1 MGQIFVENLGTVE
14 IEGDTP
20 NENESKKIGLA
31 LDQIKE
37 NKFQPDSEKVADSF
51 LSGPNIARLGLEI
64 GLSIAGTIATGGL
77 ALPALALRG
86 GMLARPFLIKLAQ
99 SSLGSA
105 VGGGTGAGLAQ
116 TFDPKDDIVREIVR
130 GGLEGAVGE
139 AIGAPV
145 IIKGGQLIS
154 KTFNK
159 TTTPKQFLKP
169 LEDAQQAEE
178 ILFTGTKSKV
188 DDILANPEKYTDKFY
203 NVDKVVEMAKEAK
216 KGLTI
221 GMKTESR
228 FLDTLE
234 NIATKSFFGAE
245 ELIGRK
251 EALAFVGQ
259 AAQKDFIENV
269 TQGLNKTD
277 LGTLFFDSITGAK
290 NARKAYFNAQYKSID
305 DIVKKEL
312 NLRADQAPPKLIT
325 GKPIIDSLNTYI
337 KDLQLPSKD
346 ILALQKDM
354 LKRLTGKRFDFKSLE
369 ALRSEI
375 GIDANDAF
383 RDGKT
388 RLGQAYSNMQKS
400 IDDLLDNKDAL
411 KKFQIPEKA
420 VEKIK
425 EIRKEYADTSK
436 LFEDGIFANILAK
449 GNKDGGVDEI
459 FSAIVKGKQK
469 SSLVQVTKDK
479 IDESV
484 KRKFLTE
491 EQGLQLKDSL
501 KGQYLQNIFERSKL
515 GRSKD
520 GAAPVYSEFVDASA
534 VNKNLNADSETFKVL
549 FDQTERDNLDDFV
562 KRLAISQGTLD
573 KKTGLP
579 GGVFIQLKQ
588 AGALGSLLSYGSAGN
603 LSGLLADKGISVV
616 LILPAALTKIML
628 NPKLNKFIFQETAK
642 QNLRKTSP
650 TTAGIAFRNIVG
662 RLIDEGLIDS
672 EEGLKAIEESKQVQA
687 EFERKGIKNTD
698 DFNKALPQQIKPQTN
713 LAPINTQVTQPRA
726 NLFTTQQ
733 PTMPPASMPS
743 PMVAST
749 DRSQQYAG
757 LFPFDIT
764 GQQIARQG

>member
-1 MGQIFVENLGTVE
+1 MGQIFVEGLGTVE
-14 IEGDTP
+14 IQGDTP
-20 NENESKKIGLA
+20 NENETKQIGLA

-51 LSGPNIARLGLEI
+51 LSGPGIARLGLEL
-64 GLSIAGTIATGGL
+64 GLSIAGTVATGGL

-86 GMLARPFLIKLAQ
+86 GMLARPFLTKLAQ

-130 GGLEGAVGE
+130 GGIEGAVGE

-145 IIKGGQLIS
+145 VIKGGQLIS

-159 TTTPKQFLKP
+159 ASSPKEFLKP
-169 LEDAQQAEE
+169 LADAQEAEE
-178 ILFTGTKSKV
+178 VLFTAGKKGIPSQADK
-188 DDILANPEKYTDKFY
+188 ILANPEKYTDKFY
-203 NVDKVVEMAKEAK
+203 DVDKVVEMAKEAK

-259 AAQKDFIENV
+259 AAQKDFIENA

-290 NARKAYFNAQYKSID
+290 NARKAYFNAQYKSLD

-312 NLRADQAPPKLIT
+312 GLRADQAPPKLIT

-346 ILALQKDM
+346 VLALQKDL
-354 LKRLTGKRFDFKSLE
+354 LKRIAGKRFDFKSLE
-369 ALRSEI
+369 TLRSEI

-383 RDGKT
+383 RAGNSKLGK
-388 RLGQAYSNMQKS
+388 AYSTMQKS

-411 KKFQIPEKA
+411 KKFQIPETA
-420 VEKIK
+420 VNKIK
-425 EIRKEYADTSK
+425 QIRKEYADTSE

-459 FSAIVKGKQK
+459 FNAIVKGKQK
-469 SSLVQVTKDK
+469 STLVQVTKDK
-479 IDESV
+479 IEESI

-491 EQGLQLKDSL
+491 EQGRQLKDSL

-515 GRSKD
+515 GKSKD
-520 GAAPVYSEFVDASA
+520 GAAPIYSEFVDASSI
-534 VNKNLNADSETFKVL
+534 NKNLNADKQTYDIL
-549 FDQTERDNLDDFV
+549 FDTNEKNTLD
-562 KRLAISQGTLD
+562 KLIKNLAISQGTLD

-603 LSGLLADKGISVV
+603 LAGLLADKGIAT
-616 LILPAALTKIML
+616 ILVAPAVFSKIML
-628 NPKLNKFIFQETAK
+628 NPKFNKLIFEETAK

-650 TTAGIAFRNIVG
+650 TKAGIAFRNIVG

-672 EEGLKAIEESKQVQA
+672 EEGLRAIEESKQVQA
-687 EFERKGIKNTD
+687 DFERKGIKNTD
-698 DFNKALPQQIKPQTN
+698 DFNKSVATPQQRPAPAMPPVNTRVTDVQTRPVAAPMPIPQG
-713 LAPINTQVTQPRA
+713 
-726 NLFTTQQ
+726 
-733 PTMPPASMPS
+733 TMP
-743 PMVAST
+743 T
-749 DRSQQYAG
+749 GG
-757 LFPFDIT
+757 L
-764 GQQIARQG
+764 QERIAQSNQLDQFIPVR

>member
-1 MGQIFVENLGTVE
+1 MGQIFVEGLGTVE
-14 IEGDTP
+14 IQGETP
-20 NENESKKIGLA
+20 NENETKQIGLA

-51 LSGPNIARLGLEI
+51 LSGPGIARLGLEL
-64 GLSIAGTIATGGL
+64 GLSIAGTVATGGL

-86 GMLARPFLIKLAQ
+86 GMLARPFLTKLAQ

-130 GGLEGAVGE
+130 GGIEGAVGE

-145 IIKGGQLIS
+145 VIKGGQLIS

-159 TTTPKQFLKP
+159 ASSPKEFLKP
-169 LEDAQQAEE
+169 LTDAQEAEE
-178 ILFTGTKSKV
+178 VLFTAGKKGIPSQADK
-188 DDILANPEKYTDKFY
+188 ILANPEKYTDKFY
-203 NVDKVVEMAKEAK
+203 DVDKVVEMAKEAK

-259 AAQKDFIENV
+259 AAQKDFIENA

-290 NARKAYFNAQYKSID
+290 NARKAYFNAQYKSLD

-312 NLRADQAPPKLIT
+312 GLRADQAPPKLIT

-337 KDLQLPSKD
+337 KDLQLPTKD
-346 ILALQKDM
+346 VLALQKDL
-354 LKRLTGKRFDFKSLE
+354 LKRIAGKRFDFKSLE
-369 ALRSEI
+369 TLRSEI

-383 RDGKT
+383 RAGNSKLGK
-388 RLGQAYSNMQKS
+388 AYSTMQKS

-411 KKFQIPEKA
+411 KKFQIPETA
-420 VEKIK
+420 VNKIK
-425 EIRKEYADTSK
+425 QIRKEYADTSE

-459 FSAIVKGKQK
+459 FNAIVKGKQK
-469 SSLVQVTKDK
+469 STLVQVTKDK
-479 IDESV
+479 IEESV

-515 GRSKD
+515 GKSRD
-520 GAAPVYSEFVDASA
+520 GAAPIYSEFVDASSI
-534 VNKNLNADSETFKVL
+534 NKNLNADKQTYDIL
-549 FDQTERDNLDDFV
+549 FDTNEKNTLD
-562 KRLAISQGTLD
+562 KLIKNLAISQGTLD

-603 LSGLLADKGISVV
+603 LAGLLADKGIAT
-616 LILPAALTKIML
+616 ILVAPAVFSKIML
-628 NPKLNKFIFQETAK
+628 NPKFNKLIFEETAK

-650 TTAGIAFRNIVG
+650 TKAGIAFRNIVG
-662 RLIDEGLIDS
+662 RLIDEGFIDS
-672 EEGLKAIEESKQVQA
+672 EEGLRAIEESKQVQA
-687 EFERKGIKNTD
+687 DFERKGIKNTD
-698 DFNKALPQQIKPQTN
+698 DFNKAVATPQQRP
-713 LAPINTQVTQPRA
+713 APA
-726 NLFTTQQ
+726 
-733 PTMPPASMPS
+733 MPPVNTRVTDVQTRPVAAPMPIITQGAM
-743 PMVAST
+743 PT
-749 DRSQQYAG
+749 GG
-757 LFPFDIT
+757 L
-764 GQQIARQG
+764 QERIAQSNQLDQFIPVR

>member
-1 MGQIFVENLGTVE
+1 MGQIFVEGLGTVE
-14 IEGDTP
+14 IQGDTP
-20 NENESKKIGLA
+20 NENETKQIGLA

-51 LSGPNIARLGLEI
+51 LSGPGIARLGLEL
-64 GLSIAGTIATGGL
+64 GLSIAGTVATGGL

-86 GMLARPFLIKLAQ
+86 GMLARPFLTKLAQ

-130 GGLEGAVGE
+130 GGIEGAVGE

-145 IIKGGQLIS
+145 VIKGGQLIS

-159 TTTPKQFLKP
+159 ASSPKEFLKP
-169 LEDAQQAEE
+169 LADAQEAEE
-178 ILFTGTKSKV
+178 VLFTAGKKGIPSQADK
-188 DDILANPEKYTDKFY
+188 ILANPEKYTDKFY
-203 NVDKVVEMAKEAK
+203 DVDKVVEMAKEAK

-259 AAQKDFIENV
+259 AAQKDFIENA

-290 NARKAYFNAQYKSID
+290 NARKAYFNAQYKSLD

-312 NLRADQAPPKLIT
+312 GLRADQAPPKLIT

-346 ILALQKDM
+346 VLALQKDL
-354 LKRLTGKRFDFKSLE
+354 LKRIAGKRFDFKSLE
-369 ALRSEI
+369 TLRSEI

-383 RDGKT
+383 RAGNSKLGK
-388 RLGQAYSNMQKS
+388 AYSTMQKS

-411 KKFQIPEKA
+411 KKFQIPETA
-420 VEKIK
+420 VNKIK
-425 EIRKEYADTSK
+425 QIRKEYADTSE

-459 FSAIVKGKQK
+459 FNAIVKGKQK
-469 SSLVQVTKDK
+469 STLVQVTKDK
-479 IDESV
+479 IEESV

-515 GRSKD
+515 GKSKD
-520 GAAPVYSEFVDASA
+520 GAAPIYSEFVDASSI
-534 VNKNLNADSETFKVL
+534 NKNLNADKQTYDIL
-549 FDQTERDNLDDFV
+549 FDTNEKNTLD
-562 KRLAISQGTLD
+562 KLIKNLAISQGTLD

-603 LSGLLADKGISVV
+603 LAGLLADKGIAT
-616 LILPAALTKIML
+616 ILVAPAVFSKIML
-628 NPKLNKFIFQETAK
+628 NPKFNKLIFEETAK

-650 TTAGIAFRNIVG
+650 TKAGIAFRNIVG

-672 EEGLKAIEESKQVQA
+672 EEGLRAIEESKQVQA
-687 EFERKGIKNTD
+687 DFERKGIKNTD
-698 DFNKALPQQIKPQTN
+698 DFNKAVATPQRRPAPAMPPVNTRVTDVQTRPVATPMPIPQG
-713 LAPINTQVTQPRA
+713 
-726 NLFTTQQ
+726 
-733 PTMPPASMPS
+733 TMP
-743 PMVAST
+743 T
-749 DRSQQYAG
+749 GG
-757 LFPFDIT
+757 L
-764 GQQIARQG
+764 QERIAQSNQLDQFIPVR

>member
-1 MGQIFVENLGTVE
+1 MGQIFVEGLGTVE
-14 IEGDTP
+14 IQGDTP
-20 NENESKKIGLA
+20 NENETKQIGLA

-51 LSGPNIARLGLEI
+51 LSGPGIARLGLEL
-64 GLSIAGTIATGGL
+64 GLSIAGTVATGGL

-86 GMLARPFLIKLAQ
+86 GMLARPFLTKLAQ

-130 GGLEGAVGE
+130 GGIEGAVGE

-145 IIKGGQLIS
+145 VIKGGQLIS

-159 TTTPKQFLKP
+159 ASSPKEFLKP
-169 LEDAQQAEE
+169 LADAQEAEE
-178 ILFTGTKSKV
+178 VLFTAGKKGIPSQADK
-188 DDILANPEKYTDKFY
+188 ILANPEKYTDKFY
-203 NVDKVVEMAKEAK
+203 DVDKVVEMAKEAK

-259 AAQKDFIENV
+259 AAQKDFIENA

-290 NARKAYFNAQYKSID
+290 NARKAYFNAQYKSLD

-312 NLRADQAPPKLIT
+312 GLRADQAPPKLIT

-346 ILALQKDM
+346 VLALQKDL
-354 LKRLTGKRFDFKSLE
+354 LKRIAGKRFDFKSLE
-369 ALRSEI
+369 TLRSEI

-383 RDGKT
+383 RAGNSKLGK
-388 RLGQAYSNMQKS
+388 AYSTMQKS

-411 KKFQIPEKA
+411 KKFQIPETA
-420 VEKIK
+420 VNKIK
-425 EIRKEYADTSK
+425 QIRKEYADTSE

-459 FSAIVKGKQK
+459 FNAIVKGKQK
-469 SSLVQVTKDK
+469 STLVQVTKDK
-479 IDESV
+479 IEESI

-491 EQGLQLKDSL
+491 EQGRQLKDSL

-515 GRSKD
+515 GKSKD
-520 GAAPVYSEFVDASA
+520 GAAPIYSEFVDASSI
-534 VNKNLNADSETFKVL
+534 NKNLNADKQTYDIL
-549 FDQTERDNLDDFV
+549 FDTNEKNTLD
-562 KRLAISQGTLD
+562 KLIKNLAISQGTLD

-603 LSGLLADKGISVV
+603 LAGLLADKGIAT
-616 LILPAALTKIML
+616 ILVAPAVFSKIML
-628 NPKLNKFIFQETAK
+628 NPKFNKLIFEETAK

-650 TTAGIAFRNIVG
+650 TKAGIAFRNIVG

-672 EEGLKAIEESKQVQA
+672 EEGLRAIEESKQVQA
-687 EFERKGIKNTD
+687 DFERKGIKNTD
-698 DFNKALPQQIKPQTN
+698 DFNKAVATPQQRPAPAMPPVNTRVTDVQTRPM
-713 LAPINTQVTQPRA
+713 ATPIQG
-726 NLFTTQQ
+726 
-733 PTMPPASMPS
+733 TMP
-743 PMVAST
+743 T
-749 DRSQQYAG
+749 GG
-757 LFPFDIT
+757 L
-764 GQQIARQG
+764 QERIAQSNQLDQFIPVRWKEL

>member
-1 MGQIFVENLGTVE
+1 MGQIFVEGLGTVE
-14 IEGDTP
+14 IQGDTP
-20 NENESKKIGLA
+20 NENETKQIGLA

-51 LSGPNIARLGLEI
+51 LSGPGIARLGLEL
-64 GLSIAGTIATGGL
+64 GLSIAGTVATGGL

-86 GMLARPFLIKLAQ
+86 GMLARPFLTKLAQ

-130 GGLEGAVGE
+130 GGIEGAVGE

-145 IIKGGQLIS
+145 VIKGGQLIS

-159 TTTPKQFLKP
+159 ASSPKEFLKP
-169 LEDAQQAEE
+169 LADAQEAEE
-178 ILFTGTKSKV
+178 VLFTAGKKGIPSQADK
-188 DDILANPEKYTDKFY
+188 ILANPEKYTDKFY
-203 NVDKVVEMAKEAK
+203 DVDKVVEMAKEAK

-259 AAQKDFIENV
+259 AAQKDFIENA

-290 NARKAYFNAQYKSID
+290 NARKAYFNAQYKSLD

-312 NLRADQAPPKLIT
+312 GLRADQAPPKLIT

-346 ILALQKDM
+346 VLALQKDL
-354 LKRLTGKRFDFKSLE
+354 LKRIAGKRFDFKSLE
-369 ALRSEI
+369 TLRSEI

-383 RDGKT
+383 RAGNSKLGK
-388 RLGQAYSNMQKS
+388 AYSTMQKS

-411 KKFQIPEKA
+411 KKFQIPETA
-420 VEKIK
+420 VNKIK
-425 EIRKEYADTSK
+425 QIRKEYADTSE

-459 FSAIVKGKQK
+459 FNAIVKGKQK
-469 SSLVQVTKDK
+469 STLVQVTKDK
-479 IDESV
+479 IEESI

-491 EQGLQLKDSL
+491 EQGRQLKDSL

-515 GRSKD
+515 GKSKD
-520 GAAPVYSEFVDASA
+520 GAAPIYSEFVDASSI
-534 VNKNLNADSETFKVL
+534 NKNLNADKQTYDIL
-549 FDQTERDNLDDFV
+549 FDTNEKNTLD
-562 KRLAISQGTLD
+562 KLIKNLAISQGTLD

-603 LSGLLADKGISVV
+603 LAGLLADKGIAT
-616 LILPAALTKIML
+616 ILVAPAVFSKIML
-628 NPKLNKFIFQETAK
+628 NPKFNKLIFEETAK

-650 TTAGIAFRNIVG
+650 TKAGIAFRNIVG

-672 EEGLKAIEESKQVQA
+672 EEGLRAIEESKQVQA
-687 EFERKGIKNTD
+687 DFERKGIKNTD
-698 DFNKALPQQIKPQTN
+698 DFNKAVATPQQRPAPAMPPVNTRVTDVQTRPMA
-713 LAPINTQVTQPRA
+713 APIQG
-726 NLFTTQQ
+726 
-733 PTMPPASMPS
+733 TMP
-743 PMVAST
+743 T
-749 DRSQQYAG
+749 GG
-757 LFPFDIT
+757 L
-764 GQQIARQG
+764 QERIAQSNQLDQFIPVR

>member
-1 MGQIFVENLGTVE
+1 MGQIFVEGLGTVE
-14 IEGDTP
+14 IQGDTP
-20 NENESKKIGLA
+20 NENETKQIGLA

-51 LSGPNIARLGLEI
+51 LSGPGIARLGLEL
-64 GLSIAGTIATGGL
+64 GLSIAGTVATGGL

-86 GMLARPFLIKLAQ
+86 GMLARPFLTKLAQ

-130 GGLEGAVGE
+130 GGIEGAVGE

-145 IIKGGQLIS
+145 VIKGGQLIS

-159 TTTPKQFLKP
+159 ASSPKEFLKP
-169 LEDAQQAEE
+169 LADAQEAEE
-178 ILFTGTKSKV
+178 VLFTAGKKGIPSQADK
-188 DDILANPEKYTDKFY
+188 ILANPEKYTDKFY
-203 NVDKVVEMAKEAK
+203 DVDKVVEMAKEAK

-259 AAQKDFIENV
+259 AAQKDFIENA

-290 NARKAYFNAQYKSID
+290 NARKAYFNAQYKSLD

-312 NLRADQAPPKLIT
+312 GLRADQAPPKLIT

-346 ILALQKDM
+346 VLALQKDL
-354 LKRLTGKRFDFKSLE
+354 LKRIAGKRFDFKSLE
-369 ALRSEI
+369 TLRSEI

-383 RDGKT
+383 RAGNSKLGK
-388 RLGQAYSNMQKS
+388 AYSTMQKS

-411 KKFQIPEKA
+411 KKFQIPQRA
-420 VEKIK
+420 VNKIK
-425 EIRKEYADTSK
+425 QIRKEYADTSE

-459 FSAIVKGKQK
+459 FNAIVKGKQK
-469 SSLVQVTKDK
+469 STLVQVTKDK
-479 IDESV
+479 IEESV

-515 GRSKD
+515 GKSKD
-520 GAAPVYSEFVDASA
+520 GAAPIYSEFVDASSI
-534 VNKNLNADSETFKVL
+534 NKNLNADKQTYDIL
-549 FDQTERDNLDDFV
+549 FDTNEKNTLD
-562 KRLAISQGTLD
+562 KLIKNLAISQGTLD

-603 LSGLLADKGISVV
+603 LAGLLADKGIAT
-616 LILPAALTKIML
+616 ILVAPAVFSKIML
-628 NPKLNKFIFQETAK
+628 NPKFNKLIFEETAK

-650 TTAGIAFRNIVG
+650 TKAGIAFRNIVG

-672 EEGLKAIEESKQVQA
+672 EEGLRAIEESKQVQA
-687 EFERKGIKNTD
+687 DFERKGIKNTD
-698 DFNKALPQQIKPQTN
+698 DFNKAVATPQQRPAPAMPPVNTRVTDVQTRPVAAPMPIPQG
-713 LAPINTQVTQPRA
+713 
-726 NLFTTQQ
+726 
-733 PTMPPASMPS
+733 TMP
-743 PMVAST
+743 T
-749 DRSQQYAG
+749 GG
-757 LFPFDIT
+757 L
-764 GQQIARQG
+764 QERIAQSNQLDQFIPVR

>member
-1 MGQIFVENLGTVE
+1 MGQIFVEGLGTVE
-14 IEGDTP
+14 IQGDTP
-20 NENESKKIGLA
+20 NENESKQIGLA

-37 NKFQPDSEKVADSF
+37 NRFQPDSEKVADSF
-51 LSGPNIARLGLEI
+51 LSGPNIARLGLEL
-64 GLSIAGTIATGGL
+64 GLSIAGTVATGGL
-77 ALPALALRG
+77 ALPAIALRG
-86 GMLARPFLIKLAQ
+86 GMLARPFLTKLAQ

-130 GGLEGAVGE
+130 GGIEGAVGE

-145 IIKGGQLIS
+145 VIKGGQLIS

-159 TTTPKQFLKP
+159 SSTPKEFLKP
-169 LEDAQQAEE
+169 LTDAKEAEE
-178 ILFTGTKSKV
+178 ILFTTGAKGIPSQADK
-188 DDILANPEKYTDKFY
+188 ILANPEKYADKFY
-203 NVDKVVEMAKEAK
+203 DVDKVVEMAKEAK

-259 AAQKDFIENV
+259 AAQKDFIENA

-290 NARKAYFNAQYKSID
+290 NARRAYFNAQYKSLD

-312 NLRADQAPPKLIT
+312 GLRADQAPPKLIT

-346 ILALQKDM
+346 VLTLQKDM
-354 LKRLTGKRFDFKSLE
+354 LKRIAGKRFDFKSLE
-369 ALRSEI
+369 TLRSEI

-383 RDGKT
+383 RAGNTKLGK
-388 RLGQAYSNMQKS
+388 AYSNMQKS
-400 IDDLLDNKDAL
+400 IDNLLDDTDAL
-411 KKFQIPEKA
+411 KKFQIPETA
-420 VEKIK
+420 VNKIK
-425 EIRKEYADTSK
+425 QIRKEYADTSN

-459 FSAIVKGKQK
+459 FNAIVKGKQK
-469 SSLVQVTKDK
+469 STLVQVTKDK
-479 IDESV
+479 IEESV

-520 GAAPVYSEFVDASA
+520 GAAPVYSEFVDASSI
-534 VNKNLNADSETFKVL
+534 NKNLNADSQTFKIL
-549 FDQTERDNLDDFV
+549 FDKTERDKLDDFI
-562 KRLAISQGTLD
+562 KKLAISQGTLD

-603 LSGLLADKGISVV
+603 LAGLLADKGIATI
-616 LILPAALTKIML
+616 LIAPAVFSKIML
-628 NPKLNKFIFQETAK
+628 NPKFNKFIFQETAK

-650 TTAGIAFRNIVG
+650 TASGVAFRNLVG

-698 DFNKALPQQIKPQTN
+698 DFNKAIAAPQQRPAPVMPPVNTRVTNIQTRPVAAPMPIPQG
-713 LAPINTQVTQPRA
+713 
-726 NLFTTQQ
+726 
-733 PTMPPASMPS
+733 TMP
-743 PMVAST
+743 T
-749 DRSQQYAG
+749 AG
-757 LFPFDIT
+757 LQERIT
-764 GQQIARQG
+764 QSNQLDQFIPVR

>member
-1 MGQIFVENLGTVE
+1 MGQIFVEGLGTVE
-14 IEGDTP
+14 IQGDTP
-20 NENESKKIGLA
+20 NENETKQIGLA

-51 LSGPNIARLGLEI
+51 LSGPGIARLGLEL
-64 GLSIAGTIATGGL
+64 GLSIAGTVATGGL

-86 GMLARPFLIKLAQ
+86 GMLARPFLTKLAQ

-130 GGLEGAVGE
+130 GGIEGAVGE

-145 IIKGGQLIS
+145 VIKGGQLIS

-159 TTTPKQFLKP
+159 ASSPKEFLKP
-169 LEDAQQAEE
+169 LADAQEAEE
-178 ILFTGTKSKV
+178 VLFTAGKKGIPSQADK
-188 DDILANPEKYTDKFY
+188 ILANPEKYTDKFY
-203 NVDKVVEMAKEAK
+203 DVDKVVEMAKEAK

-259 AAQKDFIENV
+259 AAQKDFIENA

-290 NARKAYFNAQYKSID
+290 NARKAYFNAQYKSLD

-312 NLRADQAPPKLIT
+312 GLRADQAPPKLIT

-346 ILALQKDM
+346 VLALQKDL
-354 LKRLTGKRFDFKSLE
+354 LKRIAGKRFDFKSLE
-369 ALRSEI
+369 TLRSEI

-383 RDGKT
+383 RAGNSKLGK
-388 RLGQAYSNMQKS
+388 AYSTMQKS

-411 KKFQIPEKA
+411 KKFQIPQRA
-420 VEKIK
+420 VNKIK
-425 EIRKEYADTSK
+425 QIRKEYADTSE

-459 FSAIVKGKQK
+459 FNAIVKGKQK
-469 SSLVQVTKDK
+469 STLVQVTKDK
-479 IDESV
+479 IEESV
-484 KRKFLTE
+484 KREFLTE
-491 EQGLQLKDSL
+491 EQGRQLKDSL

-515 GRSKD
+515 GKSRD
-520 GAAPVYSEFVDASA
+520 GAAPIYSEFVDASSI
-534 VNKNLNADSETFKVL
+534 NKNLNADKQTYDIL
-549 FDQTERDNLDDFV
+549 FDTNEKKTLD
-562 KRLAISQGTLD
+562 KLIKNLAISQGTLD

-603 LSGLLADKGISVV
+603 LAGLLADKGIAT
-616 LILPAALTKIML
+616 ILVAPAVFSKIML
-628 NPKLNKFIFQETAK
+628 NPKFNKLIFEETAK

-650 TTAGIAFRNIVG
+650 TKAGIAFRNIVG

-672 EEGLKAIEESKQVQA
+672 EEGLRAIEESKQVQA
-687 EFERKGIKNTD
+687 DFERKGIKNTD
-698 DFNKALPQQIKPQTN
+698 DFNKAVATPQQRP
-713 LAPINTQVTQPRA
+713 APA
-726 NLFTTQQ
+726 
-733 PTMPPASMPS
+733 MPPVNTRVTDVQTRPVAAPMPI
-743 PMVAST
+743 PQGAMPT
-749 DRSQQYAG
+749 GG
-757 LFPFDIT
+757 L
-764 GQQIARQG
+764 QERIAQSNQLDQFIPVR

>member
-1 MGQIFVENLGTVE
+1 MGQIFVEGLGTVE
-14 IEGDTP
+14 IQGDTP
-20 NENESKKIGLA
+20 NENETKQIGLA

-51 LSGPNIARLGLEI
+51 LSGPGIARLGLEL
-64 GLSIAGTIATGGL
+64 GLSIAGTVATGGL

-86 GMLARPFLIKLAQ
+86 GMLARPFFTKLAQ

-130 GGLEGAVGE
+130 GGIEGAVGE

-145 IIKGGQLIS
+145 VIKGGQLIS

-159 TTTPKQFLKP
+159 ASSPKEFLKP
-169 LEDAQQAEE
+169 LADAQEAEE
-178 ILFTGTKSKV
+178 VLFTAGKKGIPSQADK
-188 DDILANPEKYTDKFY
+188 ILANPEKYTDKFY
-203 NVDKVVEMAKEAK
+203 DVDKVVEMAKEAK

-259 AAQKDFIENV
+259 AAQKDFIENA

-290 NARKAYFNAQYKSID
+290 NARKAYFNAQYKSLD

-312 NLRADQAPPKLIT
+312 GLRADQAPPKLIT

-346 ILALQKDM
+346 VLALQKDL
-354 LKRLTGKRFDFKSLE
+354 LKRIAGKRFDFKSLE
-369 ALRSEI
+369 TLRSEI

-383 RDGKT
+383 RAGNSKLGK
-388 RLGQAYSNMQKS
+388 AYSTMQKS

-411 KKFQIPEKA
+411 KKFQIPETA
-420 VEKIK
+420 VNKIK
-425 EIRKEYADTSK
+425 QIRKEYADTSE

-459 FSAIVKGKQK
+459 FNAIVKGKQK
-469 SSLVQVTKDK
+469 STLVQVTKDK
-479 IDESV
+479 IEESI

-491 EQGLQLKDSL
+491 EQGRQLKDSL

-515 GRSKD
+515 GKSKD
-520 GAAPVYSEFVDASA
+520 GAAPIYSEFVDASSI
-534 VNKNLNADSETFKVL
+534 NKNLNADKQTYDIL
-549 FDQTERDNLDDFV
+549 FDTNEKNTLD
-562 KRLAISQGTLD
+562 KLIKNLAISQGTLD

-603 LSGLLADKGISVV
+603 LAGLLADKGIAT
-616 LILPAALTKIML
+616 ILVAPAVFSKIML
-628 NPKLNKFIFQETAK
+628 NPKFNKLIFEETAK

-650 TTAGIAFRNIVG
+650 TKAGIAFRNIVG

-672 EEGLKAIEESKQVQA
+672 EEGLRAIEESKQVQA
-687 EFERKGIKNTD
+687 DFERKGIKNTD
-698 DFNKALPQQIKPQTN
+698 DFNKAVATPQQRPAPAMPPVNTRVTDVQTRPM
-713 LAPINTQVTQPRA
+713 ATPIQG
-726 NLFTTQQ
+726 
-733 PTMPPASMPS
+733 TMP
-743 PMVAST
+743 T
-749 DRSQQYAG
+749 GG
-757 LFPFDIT
+757 L
-764 GQQIARQG
+764 QERIAQSNQLDQFIPVR

>member
-1 MGQIFVENLGTVE
+1 MGQIFVEGLGTVE
-14 IEGDTP
+14 IQGDTP
-20 NENESKKIGLA
+20 NENETKQIGLA

-51 LSGPNIARLGLEI
+51 LSGPGIARLGLEL
-64 GLSIAGTIATGGL
+64 GLSIAGTVATGGL

-86 GMLARPFLIKLAQ
+86 GMLARPFLTKLAQ

-130 GGLEGAVGE
+130 GGIEGAVGE

-145 IIKGGQLIS
+145 VIKGGQLIS

-159 TTTPKQFLKP
+159 ASSPKEFLKP
-169 LEDAQQAEE
+169 LADAQEAEE
-178 ILFTGTKSKV
+178 VLFTAGKKGIPSQADK
-188 DDILANPEKYTDKFY
+188 ILANPEKYTDKFY
-203 NVDKVVEMAKEAK
+203 DVDKVVEMAKEAK

-259 AAQKDFIENV
+259 AAQKDFIENA

-290 NARKAYFNAQYKSID
+290 NARKAYFNAQYKSLD

-312 NLRADQAPPKLIT
+312 GLRADQAPPKLIT

-346 ILALQKDM
+346 VLALQKDL
-354 LKRLTGKRFDFKSLE
+354 LKRIAGKRFDFKSLE
-369 ALRSEI
+369 TLRSEI

-383 RDGKT
+383 RAGNSKLGK
-388 RLGQAYSNMQKS
+388 AYSTMQKS

-411 KKFQIPEKA
+411 KKFQIPETA
-420 VEKIK
+420 VNKIK
-425 EIRKEYADTSK
+425 QIRKEYADTSE

-459 FSAIVKGKQK
+459 FNAIVKGKQK
-469 SSLVQVTKDK
+469 STLVQVTKDK
-479 IDESV
+479 IEESI

-491 EQGLQLKDSL
+491 EQGRQLKDSL

-515 GRSKD
+515 GKSKD
-520 GAAPVYSEFVDASA
+520 GAAPIYSEFVDASSI
-534 VNKNLNADSETFKVL
+534 NKNLNADKQTYDIL
-549 FDQTERDNLDDFV
+549 FDTNEKNTLD
-562 KRLAISQGTLD
+562 KLIKNLAISQGTLD

-603 LSGLLADKGISVV
+603 LAGLLADKGIAT
-616 LILPAALTKIML
+616 ILVAPAVFSKIML
-628 NPKLNKFIFQETAK
+628 NPKFNKLIFEETAK

-650 TTAGIAFRNIVG
+650 TKAGIAFRNIVG

-672 EEGLKAIEESKQVQA
+672 EEGLRAIEESKQVQA
-687 EFERKGIKNTD
+687 DFERKGIKNTD
-698 DFNKALPQQIKPQTN
+698 DFNKAVATPQQRPAPAMPPVNTRVTDVQTRPVAAPMPIPQG
-713 LAPINTQVTQPRA
+713 
-726 NLFTTQQ
+726 
-733 PTMPPASMPS
+733 TMP
-743 PMVAST
+743 T
-749 DRSQQYAG
+749 GG
-757 LFPFDIT
+757 L
-764 GQQIARQG
+764 QERIAQSNQLDQFIPVR

>member
-1 MGQIFVENLGTVE
+1 MGQIFVEGLGTVE
-14 IEGDTP
+14 IQGDTP
-20 NENESKKIGLA
+20 NENETKQIGLA

-51 LSGPNIARLGLEI
+51 LSGPGIARLGLEL
-64 GLSIAGTIATGGL
+64 GLSIAGTVATGGL

-86 GMLARPFLIKLAQ
+86 GMLARPFFTKLAQ

-130 GGLEGAVGE
+130 GGIEGAVGE

-145 IIKGGQLIS
+145 VIKGGQLIS

-159 TTTPKQFLKP
+159 ASSPKEFLKP
-169 LEDAQQAEE
+169 LADAQEAEE
-178 ILFTGTKSKV
+178 VLFTAGKKGIPSQADK
-188 DDILANPEKYTDKFY
+188 ILANPEKYTDKFY
-203 NVDKVVEMAKEAK
+203 DVDKVVEMAKEAK

-259 AAQKDFIENV
+259 AAQKDFIENA

-290 NARKAYFNAQYKSID
+290 NARKAYFNAQYKSLD

-312 NLRADQAPPKLIT
+312 GLRADQAPPKLIT

-346 ILALQKDM
+346 VLALQKDL
-354 LKRLTGKRFDFKSLE
+354 LKRIAGKRFDFKSLE
-369 ALRSEI
+369 TLRSEI

-383 RDGKT
+383 RAGNSKLGK
-388 RLGQAYSNMQKS
+388 AYSTMQKS

-411 KKFQIPEKA
+411 KKFQIPETA
-420 VEKIK
+420 VNKIK
-425 EIRKEYADTSK
+425 QIRKEYADTSE

-459 FSAIVKGKQK
+459 FNAIVKGKQK
-469 SSLVQVTKDK
+469 STLVQVTKDK
-479 IDESV
+479 IEESI

-491 EQGLQLKDSL
+491 EQGRQLKDSL

-515 GRSKD
+515 GKSKD
-520 GAAPVYSEFVDASA
+520 GAAPIYSEFVDASSI
-534 VNKNLNADSETFKVL
+534 NKNLNADKQTYDIL
-549 FDQTERDNLDDFV
+549 FDTNEKNTLD
-562 KRLAISQGTLD
+562 KLIKNLAISQGTLD

-603 LSGLLADKGISVV
+603 LAGLLADKGIAT
-616 LILPAALTKIML
+616 ILVAPAVFSKIML
-628 NPKLNKFIFQETAK
+628 NPKFNKLIFEETAK

-650 TTAGIAFRNIVG
+650 TKAGIAFRNIVG

-672 EEGLKAIEESKQVQA
+672 EEGLRAIEESKQVQA
-687 EFERKGIKNTD
+687 DFERKGIKNTD
-698 DFNKALPQQIKPQTN
+698 DFNKAVATPQQRPAPAMPPVNTRVTDVQTRPM
-713 LAPINTQVTQPRA
+713 ATPIQG
-726 NLFTTQQ
+726 
-733 PTMPPASMPS
+733 TMP
-743 PMVAST
+743 T
-749 DRSQQYAG
+749 GG
-757 LFPFDIT
+757 L
-764 GQQIARQG
+764 QERIAQSNQLDQFIPVRWKEL

>member
-1 MGQIFVENLGTVE
+1 MGQIFVEGLGTVE
-14 IEGDTP
+14 IQGDAP
-20 NENESKKIGLA
+20 NENETKQIGLA

-51 LSGPNIARLGLEI
+51 LSGPGIARLGLEL
-64 GLSIAGTIATGGL
+64 GLSIAGTVATGGL

-86 GMLARPFLIKLAQ
+86 GMLARPFLTKLAQ

-130 GGLEGAVGE
+130 GGIEGAVGE

-145 IIKGGQLIS
+145 VIKGGQLIS

-159 TTTPKQFLKP
+159 ASSPKEFLKP
-169 LEDAQQAEE
+169 LTDAQEAEE
-178 ILFTGTKSKV
+178 VLFTAGKKGIPSQADK
-188 DDILANPEKYTDKFY
+188 ILANPEKYTDKFY
-203 NVDKVVEMAKEAK
+203 DVDKVVEMAKEAK

-259 AAQKDFIENV
+259 AAQKDFIENA

-290 NARKAYFNAQYKSID
+290 NARKAYFNAQYKSLD

-312 NLRADQAPPKLIT
+312 GLRADQAPPKLIT

-346 ILALQKDM
+346 VLALQKDL
-354 LKRLTGKRFDFKSLE
+354 LKRIAGKRFDFKSLE
-369 ALRSEI
+369 TLRSEI

-383 RDGKT
+383 RAGNSKLGK
-388 RLGQAYSNMQKS
+388 AYSNMQKS

-411 KKFQIPEKA
+411 KKFQIPETA
-420 VEKIK
+420 VNKIK
-425 EIRKEYADTSK
+425 QIRKEYADTSE

-459 FSAIVKGKQK
+459 FNAIVKGKQK
-469 SSLVQVTKDK
+469 STLVQVTKDK
-479 IDESV
+479 IEESV

-515 GRSKD
+515 GKSKD
-520 GAAPVYSEFVDASA
+520 GAAPIYSEFVDASSI
-534 VNKNLNADSETFKVL
+534 NKNLNADKQTYDIL
-549 FDQTERDNLDDFV
+549 FDTNEKNTLD
-562 KRLAISQGTLD
+562 KLIKNLAISQGTLD

-603 LSGLLADKGISVV
+603 LAGLLADKGIAT
-616 LILPAALTKIML
+616 ILVAPAVFSKIML
-628 NPKLNKFIFQETAK
+628 NPKFNKLIFEETAK

-650 TTAGIAFRNIVG
+650 TKAGVAFRNIVG
-662 RLIDEGLIDS
+662 RLVDEGLIDS
-672 EEGLKAIEESKQVQA
+672 EEGLRAIEESKQVQA
-687 EFERKGIKNTD
+687 DFERKGIKNTD
-698 DFNKALPQQIKPQTN
+698 DFNKAAAAPQQRST
-713 LAPINTQVTQPRA
+713 
-726 NLFTTQQ
+726 
-733 PTMPPASMPS
+733 PTMPPVNTRVTDIQTRPVSAPMPM
-743 PMVAST
+743 PQGTMPT
-749 DRSQQYAG
+749 GG
-757 LFPFDIT
+757 L
-764 GQQIARQG
+764 QERIAQSNQLDQFIPVR

>member
-1 MGQIFVENLGTVE
+1 MGQIFVEGLGTVE
-14 IEGDTP
+14 IQGDTP
-20 NENESKKIGLA
+20 NENESKQIGLA

-37 NKFQPDSEKVADSF
+37 NRFQPDSEKVADSF
-51 LSGPNIARLGLEI
+51 LSGPNIARLGLEL
-64 GLSIAGTIATGGL
+64 GLSIAGTVATGGL
-77 ALPALALRG
+77 ALPAIALRG
-86 GMLARPFLIKLAQ
+86 GMLARPFLTKLAQ

-130 GGLEGAVGE
+130 GGIEGAVGE

-145 IIKGGQLIS
+145 VIKGGQLIS

-159 TTTPKQFLKP
+159 SSTPKEFLKP
-169 LEDAQQAEE
+169 LTDAKEAEE
-178 ILFTGTKSKV
+178 ILFTTGAKGIPSQADK
-188 DDILANPEKYTDKFY
+188 ILANPEKYADKFY
-203 NVDKVVEMAKEAK
+203 DVDKVVEMAKEAK

-259 AAQKDFIENV
+259 AAQKDFIENA

-290 NARKAYFNAQYKSID
+290 NARRAYFNAQYKSLD

-312 NLRADQAPPKLIT
+312 GLRADQAPPKLIT

-346 ILALQKDM
+346 VLTLQKDM
-354 LKRLTGKRFDFKSLE
+354 LKRIAGKRFDFKSLE
-369 ALRSEI
+369 TLRSEI

-383 RDGKT
+383 RAGNTKLGK
-388 RLGQAYSNMQKS
+388 AYSNMQKS
-400 IDDLLDNKDAL
+400 IDNLLDDTDAL
-411 KKFQIPEKA
+411 KKFQIPETA
-420 VEKIK
+420 VNKIK
-425 EIRKEYADTSK
+425 QIRKEYADTSN

-459 FSAIVKGKQK
+459 FNAIVKGKQK
-469 SSLVQVTKDK
+469 STLVQVTKDK
-479 IDESV
+479 IEESV

-515 GRSKD
+515 GRSRD
-520 GAAPVYSEFVDASA
+520 GAAPVYSEFVDASSI
-534 VNKNLNADSETFKVL
+534 NKNLNADSETFKVL
-549 FDQTERDNLDDFV
+549 FDKTERDKLDDFI
-562 KRLAISQGTLD
+562 KKLAISQGTLD

-603 LSGLLADKGISVV
+603 LAGLLADKGIATI
-616 LILPAALTKIML
+616 LIAPAVFSKIML
-628 NPKLNKFIFQETAK
+628 NPKFNKFIFQETAK

-650 TTAGIAFRNIVG
+650 TAAGVAFRNLVG

-687 EFERKGIKNTD
+687 EFERKGIKNTN
-698 DFNKALPQQIKPQTN
+698 DFNKAVAAPQQRPAPVMPPVNTRVTNIQARPVATPMPVPQG
-713 LAPINTQVTQPRA
+713 
-726 NLFTTQQ
+726 
-733 PTMPPASMPS
+733 TMP
-743 PMVAST
+743 T
-749 DRSQQYAG
+749 AG
-757 LFPFDIT
+757 L
-764 GQQIARQG
+764 QERIAQSNQLDQFIPVR

>member
-1 MGQIFVENLGTVE
+1 MGQIFVEGLGTVE
-14 IEGDTP
+14 IQGDTP
-20 NENESKKIGLA
+20 NENESKQIGLA

-37 NKFQPDSEKVADSF
+37 NRFQPDSEKVADSF
-51 LSGPNIARLGLEI
+51 LSGPNIARLGLEL
-64 GLSIAGTIATGGL
+64 GLSIAGTVATGGL
-77 ALPALALRG
+77 ALPAIALRG
-86 GMLARPFLIKLAQ
+86 GMLARPFLTKLAQ

-130 GGLEGAVGE
+130 GGIEGAVGE

-145 IIKGGQLIS
+145 VIKGGQLIS

-159 TTTPKQFLKP
+159 SSTPKEFLKP
-169 LEDAQQAEE
+169 LTDAKEAEE
-178 ILFTGTKSKV
+178 ILFTTGAKGIPSQADK
-188 DDILANPEKYTDKFY
+188 ILANPEKYADKFY
-203 NVDKVVEMAKEAK
+203 DVDKVVEMAKEAK

-259 AAQKDFIENV
+259 AAQKDFIENA

-290 NARKAYFNAQYKSID
+290 NARRAYFNAQYKSLD

-312 NLRADQAPPKLIT
+312 GLRADQAPPKLIT

-346 ILALQKDM
+346 VLTLQKDM
-354 LKRLTGKRFDFKSLE
+354 LKRIAGKRFDFKSLE
-369 ALRSEI
+369 TLRSEI

-383 RDGKT
+383 RAGNTKLGK
-388 RLGQAYSNMQKS
+388 AYSNMQKS
-400 IDDLLDNKDAL
+400 IDNLLDDTDAL
-411 KKFQIPEKA
+411 KKFQIPETA
-420 VEKIK
+420 VNKIK
-425 EIRKEYADTSK
+425 QIRKEYADTSN

-459 FSAIVKGKQK
+459 FNAIVKGKQK
-469 SSLVQVTKDK
+469 STLVQVTKDK
-479 IDESV
+479 IEESV

-520 GAAPVYSEFVDASA
+520 GAAPVYSEFVDASSI
-534 VNKNLNADSETFKVL
+534 NKNLNADSQTFKIL
-549 FDQTERDNLDDFV
+549 FDKTERDKLDDFI
-562 KRLAISQGTLD
+562 KKLAISQGTLD

-603 LSGLLADKGISVV
+603 LAGLLADKGIATI
-616 LILPAALTKIML
+616 LIAPAVFSKIML
-628 NPKLNKFIFQETAK
+628 NPKFNKFIFQETAK

-650 TTAGIAFRNIVG
+650 TASGVAFRNLVG

-698 DFNKALPQQIKPQTN
+698 DFNKAIAAPQQRPAPVMPPVNTRVTNIQTRPVAAPMPIPQG
-713 LAPINTQVTQPRA
+713 
-726 NLFTTQQ
+726 
-733 PTMPPASMPS
+733 TMP
-743 PMVAST
+743 T
-749 DRSQQYAG
+749 AG
-757 LFPFDIT
+757 L
-764 GQQIARQG
+764 QERIAQSNQLDQFIPVR

>member
-1 MGQIFVENLGTVE
+1 MGQIFVEGLGTVE
-14 IEGDTP
+14 IQGDTP
-20 NENESKKIGLA
+20 SENETKQIGLA

-51 LSGPNIARLGLEI
+51 LSGPGIARLGLEL
-64 GLSIAGTIATGGL
+64 GLSIAGTVATGGL

-86 GMLARPFLIKLAQ
+86 GMLARPFLTKLAQ

-130 GGLEGAVGE
+130 GGIEGAVGE

-145 IIKGGQLIS
+145 VIKGGQLIS

-159 TTTPKQFLKP
+159 ASSPKEFLKP
-169 LEDAQQAEE
+169 LTDAQEAEE
-178 ILFTGTKSKV
+178 VLFTAGKKGIPSQADK
-188 DDILANPEKYTDKFY
+188 ILANPEKYTDKFY
-203 NVDKVVEMAKEAK
+203 DVDKVVEMAKEAK

-259 AAQKDFIENV
+259 AAQKDFIENA

-290 NARKAYFNAQYKSID
+290 NARKAYFNAQYKSLD

-312 NLRADQAPPKLIT
+312 GLRADQAPPKLIT

-346 ILALQKDM
+346 VLALQKDL
-354 LKRLTGKRFDFKSLE
+354 LKRIAGKRFDFKSLE
-369 ALRSEI
+369 TLRSEI

-383 RDGKT
+383 RAGNSKLGK
-388 RLGQAYSNMQKS
+388 AYSNMQKS

-411 KKFQIPEKA
+411 KKFQIPETA
-420 VEKIK
+420 VNKIK
-425 EIRKEYADTSK
+425 QIRKEYADTSE

-459 FSAIVKGKQK
+459 FNAIVKGKQK
-469 SSLVQVTKDK
+469 STLVQVTKDK
-479 IDESV
+479 IEESV

-515 GRSKD
+515 GKSKD
-520 GAAPVYSEFVDASA
+520 GAAPIYSEFVDASSI
-534 VNKNLNADSETFKVL
+534 NKNLNADKQTYDIL
-549 FDQTERDNLDDFV
+549 FDTNEKNTLD
-562 KRLAISQGTLD
+562 KLIKNLAISQGTLD

-603 LSGLLADKGISVV
+603 LAGLLADKGIAT
-616 LILPAALTKIML
+616 ILVAPAVFSKIML
-628 NPKLNKFIFQETAK
+628 NPKFNKLIFEETAK

-650 TTAGIAFRNIVG
+650 TKAGVAFRNIVG
-662 RLIDEGLIDS
+662 RLVDEGLIDS
-672 EEGLKAIEESKQVQA
+672 EEGLRAIEESKQVQA
-687 EFERKGIKNTD
+687 DFERKGIKNTD
-698 DFNKALPQQIKPQTN
+698 DFNKAAAAPQQRST
-713 LAPINTQVTQPRA
+713 
-726 NLFTTQQ
+726 
-733 PTMPPASMPS
+733 PTMPPVNTRVTDIQTRPVSAPMPM
-743 PMVAST
+743 PQGTMPT
-749 DRSQQYAG
+749 GG
-757 LFPFDIT
+757 L
-764 GQQIARQG
+764 QERIAQSNQLDQFIPVR

>member
-1 MGQIFVENLGTVE
+1 MGQIFVEGLGTVE
-14 IEGDTP
+14 IQGDTP
-20 NENESKKIGLA
+20 NENESKQIGLA

-37 NKFQPDSEKVADSF
+37 NRFQPDSEKVADSF
-51 LSGPNIARLGLEI
+51 LSGPNIARLGLEL
-64 GLSIAGTIATGGL
+64 GLSIAGTVATGGL
-77 ALPALALRG
+77 ALPAIALRG
-86 GMLARPFLIKLAQ
+86 GMLARPFLTKLAQ

-130 GGLEGAVGE
+130 GGIEGAVGE

-145 IIKGGQLIS
+145 VIKGGQLIS

-159 TTTPKQFLKP
+159 SSTPKEFLKP
-169 LEDAQQAEE
+169 LTDAKEAEE
-178 ILFTGTKSKV
+178 ILFTTGAKGIPSQADK
-188 DDILANPEKYTDKFY
+188 ILANPEKYADKFY
-203 NVDKVVEMAKEAK
+203 DVDKVVEMAKEAK

-259 AAQKDFIENV
+259 AAQKDFIENA

-290 NARKAYFNAQYKSID
+290 NARRAYFNAQYKSLD

-312 NLRADQAPPKLIT
+312 GLRADQAPPKLIT

-346 ILALQKDM
+346 VLTLQKDM
-354 LKRLTGKRFDFKSLE
+354 LKRIAGKRFDFKSLE
-369 ALRSEI
+369 TLRSEI

-383 RDGKT
+383 RAGNTKLGK
-388 RLGQAYSNMQKS
+388 AYSNMQKS
-400 IDDLLDNKDAL
+400 IDNLLDDTDAL
-411 KKFQIPEKA
+411 KKFQIPETA
-420 VEKIK
+420 VNKIK
-425 EIRKEYADTSK
+425 QIRKEYADTSN

-459 FSAIVKGKQK
+459 FNAIVKGKQK
-469 SSLVQVTKDK
+469 STLVQVTKDK
-479 IDESV
+479 IEESV

-515 GRSKD
+515 GRSRD
-520 GAAPVYSEFVDASA
+520 GAAPVYSEFVDASSI
-534 VNKNLNADSETFKVL
+534 NKNLNADSETFKVL
-549 FDQTERDNLDDFV
+549 FDKTERDKLDDFI
-562 KRLAISQGTLD
+562 KKLAISQGTLD

-603 LSGLLADKGISVV
+603 LAGLLADKGIATI
-616 LILPAALTKIML
+616 LIAPAVFSKIML
-628 NPKLNKFIFQETAK
+628 NPKFNKFIFQETAK

-650 TTAGIAFRNIVG
+650 TAAGVAFRNLVG

-698 DFNKALPQQIKPQTN
+698 DFNKAVAAPQQRPAPVMPPVNTRVTNIQARPVATPMPVPQG
-713 LAPINTQVTQPRA
+713 
-726 NLFTTQQ
+726 
-733 PTMPPASMPS
+733 TMP
-743 PMVAST
+743 T
-749 DRSQQYAG
+749 AG
-757 LFPFDIT
+757 L
-764 GQQIARQG
+764 QERIAQSNQLDQFIPVR

>member
-1 MGQIFVENLGTVE
+1 MGQIFVEGLGTVE
-14 IEGDTP
+14 IQGDTP
-20 NENESKKIGLA
+20 SENETKQIGLA

-51 LSGPNIARLGLEI
+51 LSGPGIARLGLEL
-64 GLSIAGTIATGGL
+64 GLSIAGTVATGGL

-86 GMLARPFLIKLAQ
+86 GMLARPFLTKLAQ

-116 TFDPKDDIVREIVR
+116 TFDPKDDIVREILR
-130 GGLEGAVGE
+130 GGIEGAVGE

-145 IIKGGQLIS
+145 VIKGGQLIS

-159 TTTPKQFLKP
+159 APTAKEFLKP
-169 LEDAQQAEE
+169 LTDAQEAEE
-178 ILFTGTKSKV
+178 ILFTVGKKGIPSQADK
-188 DDILANPEKYTDKFY
+188 ILANPEKYTDKFY
-203 NVDKVVEMAKEAK
+203 DVDKVLDMAKEAK

-259 AAQKDFIENV
+259 AAQKDFIENA

-290 NARKAYFNAQYKSID
+290 NARKAYFNAQYKSLD

-312 NLRADQAPPKLIT
+312 GLRADQAPPKLIT

-346 ILALQKDM
+346 VLALQKDM
-354 LKRLTGKRFDFKSLE
+354 LKRIAGKRFDFKSLE
-369 ALRSEI
+369 TLRSEI

-383 RDGKT
+383 RAGNSKLGK
-388 RLGQAYSNMQKS
+388 AYSNMQKS

-411 KKFQIPEKA
+411 KKFQIPETA
-420 VEKIK
+420 VNKIK
-425 EIRKEYADTSK
+425 QIRKEYADTSE

-459 FSAIVKGKQK
+459 FNAIIKGKQK
-469 SSLVQVTKDK
+469 STLVQVTKDK
-479 IDESV
+479 IEESV

-515 GRSKD
+515 GKSKD
-520 GAAPVYSEFVDASA
+520 GAAPIYSEFVDASSI
-534 VNKNLNADSETFKVL
+534 NKNLNADKQTYDIL
-549 FDQTERDNLDDFV
+549 FDTNEKNTLD
-562 KRLAISQGTLD
+562 KLIKNLAISQGTLD

-603 LSGLLADKGISVV
+603 LAGLLADKGIATI
-616 LILPAALTKIML
+616 LIAPAVFSKIML
-628 NPKLNKFIFQETAK
+628 NPKFNKLIFEETAK

-650 TTAGIAFRNIVG
+650 TKAGVAFRNIVG
-662 RLIDEGLIDS
+662 RLVDEGLIDS
-672 EEGLKAIEESKQVQA
+672 EEGLRAIEESKQVQA
-687 EFERKGIKNTD
+687 DFERKGIKNTD
-698 DFNKALPQQIKPQTN
+698 DFNKAAAAPQQRP
-713 LAPINTQVTQPRA
+713 A
-726 NLFTTQQ
+726 
-733 PTMPPASMPS
+733 PTMPPVNTRVTDIQTRPVSQPMPM
-743 PMVAST
+743 PQGTMP
-749 DRSQQYAG
+749 AG
-757 LFPFDIT
+757 GLRER
-764 GQQIARQG
+764 IAQSNQLDQFIPVR

>member
-1 MGQIFVENLGTVE
+1 MGQIFVEGLGTVE
-14 IEGDTP
+14 IQGDTP
-20 NENESKKIGLA
+20 NENETKQIGLA

-51 LSGPNIARLGLEI
+51 LSGPGIARLGLEL
-64 GLSIAGTIATGGL
+64 GLSIAGTVATGGL

-86 GMLARPFLIKLAQ
+86 GMLARPFLTKLAQ

-130 GGLEGAVGE
+130 GGIEGAVGE

-145 IIKGGQLIS
+145 VIKGGQLIS

-159 TTTPKQFLKP
+159 ASSPKEFLKP
-169 LEDAQQAEE
+169 LADAQEAEE
-178 ILFTGTKSKV
+178 VLFTAGKKGIPSQADK
-188 DDILANPEKYTDKFY
+188 ILANPEKYTDKFY
-203 NVDKVVEMAKEAK
+203 DVDKVVEMAKEAK

-259 AAQKDFIENV
+259 AAQKDFIENA

-290 NARKAYFNAQYKSID
+290 NARKAYFNAQYKSLD

-312 NLRADQAPPKLIT
+312 GLRADQAPPKLIT

-346 ILALQKDM
+346 VLALQKDL
-354 LKRLTGKRFDFKSLE
+354 LKRIAGKRFDFKSLE
-369 ALRSEI
+369 TLRSEI

-383 RDGKT
+383 RAGNSKLGK
-388 RLGQAYSNMQKS
+388 AYSTMQKS

-411 KKFQIPEKA
+411 KKFQIPETA
-420 VEKIK
+420 VNKIK
-425 EIRKEYADTSK
+425 QIRKEYADTSE

-459 FSAIVKGKQK
+459 FNAIVKGKQK
-469 SSLVQVTKDK
+469 STLVQVTKDK
-479 IDESV
+479 IEESV

-491 EQGLQLKDSL
+491 EQGRQLKDSL

-515 GRSKD
+515 GKSKD
-520 GAAPVYSEFVDASA
+520 GAAPIYSEFVDASSI
-534 VNKNLNADSETFKVL
+534 NKNLNADKQTYDIL
-549 FDQTERDNLDDFV
+549 FDTNEKNTLD
-562 KRLAISQGTLD
+562 KLIKNLAISQGTLD

-603 LSGLLADKGISVV
+603 LAGLLADKGIAT
-616 LILPAALTKIML
+616 ILVAPAVFSKIML
-628 NPKLNKFIFQETAK
+628 NPKFNKLIFEETAK

-650 TTAGIAFRNIVG
+650 TKAGIAFRNIVG

-672 EEGLKAIEESKQVQA
+672 EEGLRAIEESKQVQA
-687 EFERKGIKNTD
+687 DFERKGIKNTD
-698 DFNKALPQQIKPQTN
+698 DFNKAVATPQQRPAPAMPPVNTRVTDVQTRPVA
-713 LAPINTQVTQPRA
+713 APMPISQG
-726 NLFTTQQ
+726 
-733 PTMPPASMPS
+733 TMP
-743 PMVAST
+743 T
-749 DRSQQYAG
+749 GG
-757 LFPFDIT
+757 L
-764 GQQIARQG
+764 QERIAQSNQLDQFIPVR

>member
-1 MGQIFVENLGTVE
+1 MGQIFVEGLGSVE
-14 IEGDTP
+14 IQGDTP
-20 NENESKKIGLA
+20 NENETKQIGLA

-51 LSGPNIARLGLEI
+51 LTGPGIARLGLEL
-64 GLSIAGTIATGGL
+64 GLSIAGTVATGGL

-86 GMLARPFLIKLAQ
+86 GMLARPFLTKLAQ

-116 TFDPKDDIVREIVR
+116 TFDPKDDIVREILR
-130 GGLEGAVGE
+130 GGFEGAVGE

-145 IIKGGQLIS
+145 VIKGGQLIS

-159 TTTPKQFLKP
+159 APTAKEFLKP
-169 LEDAQQAEE
+169 LTDAQEAEE
-178 ILFTGTKSKV
+178 ILFTVGKKGIPSQADK
-188 DDILANPEKYTDKFY
+188 ILANPEKYTDKFY
-203 NVDKVVEMAKEAK
+203 DVDKVLEMAKEAK

-259 AAQKDFIENV
+259 AAQKDFIENA

-290 NARKAYFNAQYKSID
+290 NARKAYFNAQYKSLD

-312 NLRADQAPPKLIT
+312 GLRADQAPPKLIT

-346 ILALQKDM
+346 VLALQKDM
-354 LKRLTGKRFDFKSLE
+354 LKRIAGKRFDFKSLE
-369 ALRSEI
+369 TLRSEI
-375 GIDANDAF
+375 GVDANDAF
-383 RDGKT
+383 RAGNSK
-388 RLGQAYSNMQKS
+388 LGMAYGNMQKS
-400 IDDLLDNKDAL
+400 IDNLLDNKDAL
-411 KKFQIPEKA
+411 KKFQIPETA
-420 VEKIK
+420 VNKIK
-425 EIRKEYADTSK
+425 QIRKEYADTSE

-459 FSAIVKGKQK
+459 FNAIIKGKQK
-469 SSLVQVTKDK
+469 STLVQVTKDK
-479 IDESV
+479 IEESV

-501 KGQYLQNIFERSKL
+501 RGQYLQNIFERSKL
-515 GRSKD
+515 GKSKD
-520 GAAPVYSEFVDASA
+520 GAAPIYSEFVDASSI
-534 VNKNLNADSETFKVL
+534 NKNINADSQTFNIL
-549 FDQTERDNLDDFV
+549 FDANEKKTLDQLV
-562 KRLAISQGTLD
+562 KNLAISQGTLD

-603 LSGLLADKGISVV
+603 LAGLLADKGIAT
-616 LILPAALTKIML
+616 ILVAPAVFSKIML
-628 NPKLNKFIFQETAK
+628 NPKFNKLIFEETAK

-650 TTAGIAFRNIVG
+650 TKAGVAFRNIVG
-662 RLIDEGLIDS
+662 RLVDEGLIDS
-672 EEGLKAIEESKQVQA
+672 EEGLRAIEESKQVQA
-687 EFERKGIKNTD
+687 DFERKGIKNTD
-698 DFNKALPQQIKPQTN
+698 DFNKAAAAPQQRPT
-713 LAPINTQVTQPRA
+713 
-726 NLFTTQQ
+726 
-733 PTMPPASMPS
+733 PTMPPVNTRVTDIQTRPVSQPMPI
-743 PMVAST
+743 PQGTMP
-749 DRSQQYAG
+749 AG
-757 LFPFDIT
+757 GL
-764 GQQIARQG
+764 QERIAQSNQLDQFIPVR

>member
-1 MGQIFVENLGTVE
+1 MGQIFVEGLGTVE
-14 IEGDTP
+14 IQGDTP
-20 NENESKKIGLA
+20 NENESKQIGLA

-37 NKFQPDSEKVADSF
+37 NRFQPDSEKVADSF
-51 LSGPNIARLGLEI
+51 LSGPNIARLGLEL
-64 GLSIAGTIATGGL
+64 GLSIAGTVATGGL
-77 ALPALALRG
+77 ALPAIALRG
-86 GMLARPFLIKLAQ
+86 GMLARPFLTKLAQ

-130 GGLEGAVGE
+130 GGIEGAVGE

-145 IIKGGQLIS
+145 VIKGGQLIS

-159 TTTPKQFLKP
+159 SSTPKEFLKP
-169 LEDAQQAEE
+169 LTDAKEAEE
-178 ILFTGTKSKV
+178 ILFTTGAKGIPSQADK
-188 DDILANPEKYTDKFY
+188 ILANPEKYADKFY
-203 NVDKVVEMAKEAK
+203 DVDKVVEMAKEAK

-259 AAQKDFIENV
+259 AAQKDFIENA

-290 NARKAYFNAQYKSID
+290 NARRAYFNAQYKSLD

-312 NLRADQAPPKLIT
+312 GLRADQATPKLIT

-346 ILALQKDM
+346 VLTLQKDM
-354 LKRLTGKRFDFKSLE
+354 LKRIAGKRFDFKSLE
-369 ALRSEI
+369 TLRSEI

-383 RDGKT
+383 RAGNTKLGK
-388 RLGQAYSNMQKS
+388 AYSNMQKS
-400 IDDLLDNKDAL
+400 IDNLLDDTDAL
-411 KKFQIPEKA
+411 KKFQIPETA
-420 VEKIK
+420 VNKIK
-425 EIRKEYADTSK
+425 QIRKEYADTSN

-459 FSAIVKGKQK
+459 FNAIVKGKQK
-469 SSLVQVTKDK
+469 STLVQVTKDK
-479 IDESV
+479 IEESV

-515 GRSKD
+515 GRSRD
-520 GAAPVYSEFVDASA
+520 GAAPVYSEFVDASSI
-534 VNKNLNADSETFKVL
+534 NKNLNADSETFKVL
-549 FDQTERDNLDDFV
+549 FDKTERDKLDDFI
-562 KRLAISQGTLD
+562 KKLAISQGTLD

-603 LSGLLADKGISVV
+603 LAGLLADKGIATI
-616 LILPAALTKIML
+616 LIAPAVFSKIML
-628 NPKLNKFIFQETAK
+628 NPKFNKFIFQETAK

-650 TTAGIAFRNIVG
+650 TAAGVAFRNLVG

-698 DFNKALPQQIKPQTN
+698 DFNKAVAAPQQRPAPVMPPVNTRVTNIQARPVATPMPVPQG
-713 LAPINTQVTQPRA
+713 
-726 NLFTTQQ
+726 
-733 PTMPPASMPS
+733 TMP
-743 PMVAST
+743 T
-749 DRSQQYAG
+749 AG
-757 LFPFDIT
+757 L
-764 GQQIARQG
+764 QERIAQSNQLDQFIPVR